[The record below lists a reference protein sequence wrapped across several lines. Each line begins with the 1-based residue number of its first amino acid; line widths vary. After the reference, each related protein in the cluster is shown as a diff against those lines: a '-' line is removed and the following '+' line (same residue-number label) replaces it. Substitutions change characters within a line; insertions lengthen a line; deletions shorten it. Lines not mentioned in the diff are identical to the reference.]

1 MNTENI
7 EMLLERLVTINEEIS
22 EKLDE
27 VKYELGAIKEELN
40 WVGEHTYA
48 KVVYDGMNDITDKL
62 HAVEMGIIGIE
73 ANTTSA

>member
-22 EKLDE
+22 GKLDD
-27 VKYELGAIKEELN
+27 VKYDLGAIKEELN

-48 KVVYDGMNDITDKL
+48 KVVYDGLNDITEKL
-62 HAVEMGIIGIE
+62 HAVEMGITSIE
-73 ANTTSA
+73 SNTSST